1 MLSQTRLNAF
11 VQLISGYA
19 NLLTSKAVNWQTRL
33 ENHFILQKTL
43 AFGRMMTTEN
53 QR

>member
-1 MLSQTRLNAF
+1 MNGKLWKQLKIVDKRFNERLGFN
-11 VQLISGYA
+11 QL
-19 NLLTSKAVNWQTRL
+19 TRL
-33 ENHFILQKTL
+33 ESHFNLQKTL